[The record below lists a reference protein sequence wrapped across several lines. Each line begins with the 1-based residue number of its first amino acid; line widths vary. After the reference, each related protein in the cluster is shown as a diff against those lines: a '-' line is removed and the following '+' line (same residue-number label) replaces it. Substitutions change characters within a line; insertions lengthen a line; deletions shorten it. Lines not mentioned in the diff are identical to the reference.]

1 MRAEWPAGN
10 NQLCWKWKNIR
21 SILLAQLIW
30 TESIQSISLSWL
42 NMKIEKVN
50 WQLKRWIVRRKLK
63 AFVSVSWSEM
73 NLQHLKCAPLYICS
87 TKLWYQM
94 EEIMQVLNKLKKGDD
109 NENDVHIISIP
120 LQWASVVGKVRVRIL
135 RSIRGLCSPWWLWYI
150 WMDGWRSISPDQRT
164 LWWWITVS
172 LSGLIWSL
180 LRWDKAGLSISLFGH
195 PIDH

>member
-1 MRAEWPAGN
+1 MKKYKKYSFGKIDLNGINSKYFLVEHEN
-10 NQLCWKWKNIR
+10 WKR
-21 SILLAQLIW
+21 ELT
-30 TESIQSISLSWL
+30 TET
-42 NMKIEKVN
+42 VGG
-50 WQLKRWIVRRKLK
+50 IVRRKLK

-73 NLQHLKCAPLYICS
+73 NLQNLKCAPLYICS

-109 NENDVHIISIP
+109 NENDVHIILIP
-120 LQWASVVGKVRVRIL
+120 LQWASVFRIL
-135 RSIRGLCSPWWLWYI
+135 RSIRCLCSPWWLWYI

-164 LWWWITVS
+164 SWWWITVS